1 MQVNSI
7 NNFKMT
13 TFGNE
18 KSEAK
23 PLANDVKSDAKI
35 NASLNQDKFQ
45 NAQSPQNSLMP
56 GLQIPSVAQISKMQT
71 VQKVIG
77 GTVAALGVL
86 GMASAFSS
94 NKWLR
99 ALFAIPVGGFI
110 TLFGV
115 NMFKMAGAFEK
126 LKPFANNSQT
136 SQS

>member
-77 GTVAALGVL
+77 GTVAALGAL

-94 NKWLR
+94 KTWVR

-115 NMFKMAGAFEK
+115 NMFRMAGVFDK
-126 LKPFANNSQT
+126 LKAATNSQPN
-136 SQS
+136 QQ